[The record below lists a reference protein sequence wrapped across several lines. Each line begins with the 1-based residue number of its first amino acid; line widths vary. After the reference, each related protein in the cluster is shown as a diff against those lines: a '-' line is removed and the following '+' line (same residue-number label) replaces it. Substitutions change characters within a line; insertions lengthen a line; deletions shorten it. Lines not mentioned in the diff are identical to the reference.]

1 MRTSADSSSGRC
13 DAPVSQQGNDEKYPP
28 CSSVRRGNAG
38 GAAHSSGASRC
49 ASSAI
54 SRSRERSSTRAS
66 PRNPT
71 IPGATS
77 QSSPRARSADT
88 TLSAVR
94 MDFLPDERVRNARD
108 GPEVVHANVLVRHD
122 ATRVHLGPGNELED
136 AKGIDDPSDEE
147 W

>member
-1 MRTSADSSSGRC
+1 MVRM
-13 DAPVSQQGNDEKYPP
+13 GNTG
-28 CSSVRRGNAG
+28 V
-38 GAAHSSGASRC
+38 AAHSSGASRC
-49 ASSAI
+49 ASCAM
-54 SRSRERSSTRAS
+54 SRSNECSNTRTS

-77 QSSPRARSADT
+77 QSSPRVRSADT

-94 MDFLPDERVRNARD
+94 MDFLPNERVRNARD